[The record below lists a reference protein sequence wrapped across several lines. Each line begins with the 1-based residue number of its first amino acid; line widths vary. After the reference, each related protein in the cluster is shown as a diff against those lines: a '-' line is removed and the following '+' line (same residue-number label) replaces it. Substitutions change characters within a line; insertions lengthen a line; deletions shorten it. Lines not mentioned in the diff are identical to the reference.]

1 MAAYV
6 KWWVRDRISGRTLR
20 GSEPVC
26 PDVEK
31 LPADERRVALQRI
44 AADRALGMVEFGAR
58 LVDSPE
64 AKP

>member
-1 MAAYV
+1 MAYV

-20 GSEPVC
+20 GSEPAC

-44 AADRALGMVEFGAR
+44 AAERPLGMLEYGAR
-58 LVDSPE
+58 IVDTPDSR
-64 AKP
+64 

>member
-1 MAAYV
+1 MAYV
-6 KWWVRDRISGRTLR
+6 KWWVRDRINGRTLR

-26 PDVEK
+26 PEVEK
-31 LPADERRVALQRI
+31 LPADERKAALHRI
-44 AADRALGMVEFGAR
+44 AAERALGMVEFGAR